1 MKLIA
6 HCAAWIGAFCFVL
19 VSPVALIFA
28 VPFAI
33 GFVSDAIAAG
43 FAPLAAVP
51 VAAGMG
57 CVLLRNPPLRASA
70 KALCRSAAPLAAA
83 RRLAH
88 AVASRYAAKSIS

>member
-1 MKLIA
+1 MKLVA
-6 HCAAWIGAFCFVL
+6 HCAVWVAAFCAVL

-33 GFVSDAIAAG
+33 GFGADIASAG
-43 FAPLAAVP
+43 YAPLAAVL

-70 KALCRSAAPLAAA
+70 KALCRSAAPLGAA